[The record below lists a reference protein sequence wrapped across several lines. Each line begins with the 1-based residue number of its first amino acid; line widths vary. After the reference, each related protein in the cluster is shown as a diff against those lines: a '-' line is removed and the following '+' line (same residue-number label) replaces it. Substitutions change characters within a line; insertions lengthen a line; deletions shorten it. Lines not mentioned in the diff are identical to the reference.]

1 MAISYLKLAQLQEI
15 TGVKRHTLNARLNNI
30 YDKKD
35 LHRTA
40 GNQILLTPDQC
51 KKLIDDKLKPIK
63 GKVIYIGNLKGGVGK
78 TTLSFLLADTLSS
91 IGIKTCAIDL
101 DVQANLT
108 NQFTTVSPEKSV
120 FYDII
125 NESSNIEDSIIT
137 VRSHLDL
144 IPSSLKNSLIE
155 KALTVQSPKHYLSWF
170 NKLCLKF
177 LRKNY
182 EIIIVDTPPSLTT
195 LNSVF
200 SLSLMENDNI
210 IIPVNPE
217 EFSIMGVQM
226 FLEDIN
232 EIRASY
238 DVTSDPHI
246 TIMMNRFFQNQKTN
260 LEILLKMGN
269 LFGESLSETVIKDS
283 AKLRE
288 IINEKTSISEIKK
301 GKDVYET
308 VKDLLIELR
317 VLLAES
323 GD

>member
-1 MAISYLKLAQLQEI
+1 MGVSYLKLAQLQEI
-15 TGVKRHTLNARLNNI
+15 TGVRRHTLNARLNNI

-51 KKLIDDKLKPIK
+51 KKLIDDKLQLVK

-108 NQFTTVSPEKSV
+108 NQFTTVTPEKSV

-125 NESSNIEDSIIT
+125 NESSSVEDSIIT
-137 VRSHLDL
+137 VKSHLDL

-182 EIIIVDTPPSLTT
+182 DIIIVDTPPNLTT

-200 SLSLMENDNI
+200 SLSLIENDNI

-238 DVTSDPHI
+238 EVTSDPHI

-288 IINEKTSISEIKK
+288 IINEKSSISAIKK

-308 VKDLLIELR
+308 VKDLLIELKI
-317 VLLAES
+317 LLTEGA
-323 GD
+323 D

>member
-317 VLLAES
+317 VLLAEN

>member
-1 MAISYLKLAQLQEI
+1 MNYLKLAQLAEI
-15 TGVKRHTLNARLNNI
+15 TGIKRHTLNARLNNL
-30 YDKKD
+30 YDKSE

-40 GNQILLTPDQC
+40 GNQILLTPEQSRN
-51 KKLIDDKLKPIK
+51 LIEDKITKEK

-78 TTLSFLLADTLSS
+78 TTLSFLIADTLSAL
-91 IGIKTCAIDL
+91 GIKTCMIDL
-101 DVQANLT
+101 DVQSNLT
-108 NQFTTVSPEKSV
+108 NQFTTVLPNQAV

-125 NESSNIEDSIIT
+125 HGSKKVQDCIINIK
-137 VRSHLDL
+137 SHLDL

-155 KALTVQSPKHYLSWF
+155 KELALQSPKHYLTWF
-170 NKLCLKF
+170 NKLCLKY
-177 LRKNY
+177 LRSHY
-182 EIIIVDTPPSLTT
+182 DVIVVDTPPSLNT

-200 SLSLMENDNI
+200 SLSLIDIDNI

-232 EIRASY
+232 DIRSSY
-238 DVTSDPHI
+238 EVKNDPTI

-269 LFGESLSETVIKDS
+269 LFGQSLSENVVKDS

-288 IINEKTSISEIKK
+288 MINDKASITEVKK

-308 VKDLLIELR
+308 VHDLLVELNIL
-317 VLLAES
+317 VAVFEE
-323 GD
+323 

>member
-1 MAISYLKLAQLQEI
+1 MAHLKLAQLAEI
-15 TGVKRHTLNARLNNI
+15 TGIKRHTLNARLNI
-30 YDKKD
+30 LYSKED

-40 GNQILLTPDQC
+40 GNQILLTPEQS
-51 KKLIDDKLKPIK
+51 KSLIEDKLGIEK
-63 GKVIYIGNLKGGVGK
+63 GKIIYIGNLKGGVGK
-78 TTLSFLLADTLSS
+78 TTLSFLISDTLSS
-91 IGIKTCAIDL
+91 IGIKTCMIDL

-108 NQFTTVSPEKSV
+108 NQFITVPPNQPV

-125 NESSNIEDSIIT
+125 HGSRKVQECIINIK
-137 VRSHLDL
+137 SHLDI

-155 KALTVQSPKHYLSWF
+155 KELALQSPKHYLTWF
-170 NKLCLKF
+170 NQLCLKY
-177 LRKNY
+177 LRNQY
-182 EIIIVDTPPSLTT
+182 DVILVDTPPSLTT

-200 SLSLMENDNI
+200 SLSLTDIDNI

-232 EIRASY
+232 DIRSSYEIKK
-238 DVTSDPHI
+238 DPNI

-269 LFGESLSETVIKDS
+269 LFGKSLSESVIKDS

-288 IINEKTSISEIKK
+288 MINEKSSISNIKK

-308 VKDLLIELR
+308 VRDLLIELNILMR
-317 VLLAES
+317 VNE
-323 GD
+323 D